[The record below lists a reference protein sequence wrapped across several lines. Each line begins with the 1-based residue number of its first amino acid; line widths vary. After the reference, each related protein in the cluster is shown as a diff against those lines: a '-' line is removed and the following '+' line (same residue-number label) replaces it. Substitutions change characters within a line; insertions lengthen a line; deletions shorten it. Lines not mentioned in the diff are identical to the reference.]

1 MKITAIITGAM
12 LFVASTLTGQNASD
26 QLFEK
31 YSGQDGF
38 TSVHITQYMFQLFA
52 DLDTDEELS
61 EFMELA
67 SSIDRIK
74 ILTGEGD
81 SLNPTRGSVL
91 YKDAMKMLPIKEY
104 QELMEVRDGDQTVHM
119 LIKEEGKTI
128 SEFLMLVFEEE
139 ETAIISITGR
149 IDLNQLARL
158 SKQMNIDG
166 LEGLQ
171 EIEEL
176 DED

>member
-81 SLNPTRGSVL
+81 SLNPTRGSGL
-91 YKDAMKMLPIKEY
+91 YKDAITMLPIKEY

>member
-1 MKITAIITGAM
+1 
-12 LFVASTLTGQNASD
+12 
-26 QLFEK
+26 
-31 YSGQDGF
+31 
-38 TSVHITQYMFQLFA
+38 
-52 DLDTDEELS
+52 
-61 EFMELA
+61 
-67 SSIDRIK
+67 
-74 ILTGEGD
+74 
-81 SLNPTRGSVL
+81 
-91 YKDAMKMLPIKEY
+91 
-104 QELMEVRDGDQTVHM
+104 MEVRDGDQTVHM